1 MQNHSVGGSVAT
13 RFRRSS
19 YRAAAGF
26 GALGLVAA
34 GVFVGIGPAGAQ
46 SVSHANKTYLACE
59 VTDTGGINDHSFNA
73 SAWAGM
79 QAAVKAAPKGTTIK
93 IKNASSTSSADYVPN
108 INGFIKAKCN
118 IIVTVGFLMADATWN
133 AAIAHPS
140 QHFAI
145 VDNTNGNPEDN
156 SKTVDHCPGPTCK
169 ETAPNILGLTY
180 QTNQDGFLGGYEAA
194 ATSKTGVVA
203 TYGGEQFSSVTIY
216 MDGFW
221 YGVQYYDL
229 HRAHGAKS
237 VKVLGWSAKTQ
248 KGTFIGSFTNTLLAK
263 TDTTAF
269 LNERASTVFPVAGG
283 DGLGTTAAVKNW
295 NATHSSAKAN
305 VEWVDTSGC
314 VNDAPDCSIFI
325 SSVTKGVT
333 ASVEGAVDTGAAG
346 KFKGGDYVGTLKNK
360 GVAFI
365 ENTKYKPA
373 VSASVITKLKVLQND
388 IISGKIKVST

>member
-1 MQNHSVGGSVAT
+1 MQDHSVGGSPAS
-13 RFRRSS
+13 RFRRRG
-19 YRAAAGF
+19 YRAAAGL

-34 GVFVGIGPAGAQ
+34 GVFVGTVPAGAQ
-46 SVSHANKTYLACE
+46 TVSHNKIYLACE

-79 QAAVKAAPKGTTIK
+79 NAAVKAAPKGVTIH
-93 IKNASSTSSADYVPN
+93 IKDASSTSSADYVPN
-108 INGFIKAKCN
+108 INGFIADHCN

-145 VDNTNGNPEDN
+145 VDNTNGNPEDGSN
-156 SKTVDHCPGPTCK
+156 TVDPCPGPTCK
-169 ETAPNILGLTY
+169 EAAPNLLGLTY

-216 MDGFW
+216 MDGFA
-221 YGVQYYDL
+221 YGVQYYNA

-237 VKVLGWSAKTQ
+237 VTLLGWNVATQ
-248 KGTFIGSFTNTLLAK
+248 TGTFIGSFTNTTLAK
-263 TDTTAF
+263 SDTTAF
-269 LNERASTVFPVAGG
+269 LNEHASTVFPVAGG
-283 DGLGTTAAVKNW
+283 DGLGTTAAVKTY
-295 NATHSSAKAN
+295 NATHSSSKAN

-333 ASVEGAVDTGAAG
+333 ASVEDAVDNGAAG
-346 KFKGGDYVGTLKNK
+346 KFKGGDYIGTLKNK

-365 ENTKYKPA
+365 ENPKYKPA
-373 VSASVITKLKVLQND
+373 VSASVLTKIKVLQND
-388 IISGKIKVST
+388 IISGSIKVKT